1 MITRREFAAG
11 AAFFAAQL
19 AAPPLFAAQAGDEDA
34 RLDAF
39 FEQLYQRGLARSPIA
54 QSRQGIKTSQD
65 KWDDL
70 SEARAREGHAER
82 QRDLAALRRFDVA
95 RLSPQSRL
103 SYRMFEQSL
112 EQSIANYRWR
122 DHGYG
127 MTQMGG
133 MHTRVPTTLINSHPI
148 SARADAEAYIL
159 RLERVAPLMA
169 QVIEGLQ
176 REEAAGV
183 RPPRFVFPLVIGPCE
198 NLLRGVPFD
207 ASGADSPLLADF
219 RTKLNGSRVPEAE
232 RAALIARAEAALRGG
247 FATGYRALIAHLRG
261 MESRADDVDGVWKL
275 PDGQVFYRAQL
286 EGYTTLDLVPA
297 DVHALGVREVARI
310 HDEMRAI
317 MDRVGR
323 TGSLQDFFE
332 FMRTDARFY
341 HPDSAEGRAAYIAEA
356 EQLLA
361 EMRGRQGELFS
372 RLPGKEVVVRPVE
385 AWRERS
391 APKASYTNPPQ
402 DGSRPGI
409 FYVNLSDMRAQPRYQ
424 LAAILYHEAIPGHHI
439 ETVIAHELTGIPRFR
454 RFAGIAAF
462 SEGWGLYS
470 ELLPKEMGLYADPYS
485 DFGRLSMQLM
495 RACRLV
501 VDTGIHALR
510 WTRAQA
516 TEYLDRNM
524 PSSHADNQREIDR
537 YIVLPGQAC
546 AYYIGMQ
553 KILELRARARSRL
566 GSAFDLRAFHDK
578 VLGDGP
584 LPLPLLEE
592 QIDGWI
598 AAGGRIAA

>member
-1 MITRREFAAG
+1 MMITRREFGAG
-11 AAFFAAQL
+11 AVLLAAQV
-19 AAPPLFAAQAGDEDA
+19 AASPLWAQTNDEDA

-39 FEQLYQRGLARSPIA
+39 FEELYQRGLARSPIA
-54 QSRQGIKTSQD
+54 QSRQGIKTNQD

-70 SEARAREGHAER
+70 SEARSRERHAER

-95 RLSPQSRL
+95 RLSSQSRL

-112 EQSIANYRWR
+112 EQGIANYRWR

-148 SARADAEAYIL
+148 NERADAEAYIL

-198 NLLRGVPFD
+198 NLLRGVPFE
-207 ASGADSPLLADF
+207 ASGAESPLLADF
-219 RTKLNGSRVPEAE
+219 KSKLNGSQVPEGE
-232 RAALIARAEAALRGG
+232 RPALVARAEAALRGG

-275 PDGQVFYRAQL
+275 PDGQAYYRAQL

-317 MDRVGR
+317 MARVGR
-323 TGSLQDFFE
+323 SGTLQDFFE
-332 FMRTDARFY
+332 YMRTDARFY

-361 EMRGRQGELFS
+361 EMRGRQGELFG

-566 GSAFDLRAFHDK
+566 GAAFDLRAFHDK

-598 AAGGRIAA
+598 AAGGRNAA

>member
-1 MITRREFAAG
+1 MISRRAFNGG
-11 AAFFAAQL
+11 ALLLAAQL
-19 AAPPLFAAQAGDEDA
+19 AAPPLFAGQANDEDA

-39 FEQLYQRGLARSPIA
+39 FEELYQTGLARSPIA
-54 QSRQGIKTSQD
+54 QSRQGIYRNQD

-70 SEARAREGHAER
+70 SEASGIEAHERR

-103 SYRMFEQSL
+103 SYRMFERSA
-112 EQSIANYRWR
+112 EQGIEGWRWR
-122 DHGYG
+122 NHGYG

-133 MHTRVPTTLINSHPI
+133 MHTRIPTTFINSHPI
-148 SARADAEAYIL
+148 RQRADAEAYIL

-169 QVIEGLQ
+169 QVIAGQE

-198 NLLRGVPFD
+198 NLLRGAPFE
-207 ASGADSPLLADF
+207 AGPDSPLIADF
-219 RTKLNGSRVPEAE
+219 KTKLAGSQVPEPE
-232 RAALIARAEAALRGG
+232 RADLIARAETALRGG
-247 FATGYRALIAHLRG
+247 FATGYRALIAYLRAA
-261 MESRADDVDGVWKL
+261 EARADDVDGVWKL
-275 PDGQVFYRAQL
+275 PDGDAFYRAQL
-286 EGYTTLDLVPA
+286 EDYTTLPLVPA
-297 DVHALGVREVARI
+297 DVHALGLSEVARI
-310 HDEMRAI
+310 HDEMRSI
-317 MDRVGR
+317 MARVGR
-323 TGSLQDFFE
+323 AGTLQDFFE
-332 FMRTDARFY
+332 YMRSDARFY
-341 HPDSAEGRAAYIAEA
+341 HPDSAEGRAAYVAEA

-361 EMRGRQGELFS
+361 EIRARQGEMFGA
-372 RLPGKEVVVRPVE
+372 LPRADVVVRPVE

-409 FYVNLSDMRAQPRYQ
+409 FYINLADMRAQPRYQ
-424 LAAILYHEAIPGHHI
+424 LPVTLYHEAIPGHHI
-439 ETVIAHELTGIPRFR
+439 ETCIAHELTGIPRFR
-454 RFAGIAAF
+454 RFASIAAF

-470 ELLPKEMGLYADPYS
+470 ERLPKELGLYADPYA
-485 DFGRLSMQLM
+485 DFGRLSLELM

-516 TEYLDRNM
+516 TDYLDRNM
-524 PSSHADNQREIDR
+524 PSSHYDNQREIDR

-546 AYYIGMQ
+546 SYTIGMR
-553 KILELRARARSRL
+553 KIIALRERSRQRL
-566 GSAFDLRAFHDK
+566 GAGFDLRRFHDM
-578 VLGDGP
+578 VLGNGP

-592 QIDGWI
+592 QVDGWI
-598 AAGGRIAA
+598 AAGGRTA